1 MIGHIKGIAGPTVR
15 VDLKGLK
22 LYDRVYVGHD
32 MLAGEVVSSSRTGL
46 LCRFTKILKASES
59 ENQ

>member
-32 MLAGEVVSSSRTGL
+32 MLAGEVVRLRAGRGCCAGL
-46 LCRFTKILKASES
+46 RKY
-59 ENQ
+59 